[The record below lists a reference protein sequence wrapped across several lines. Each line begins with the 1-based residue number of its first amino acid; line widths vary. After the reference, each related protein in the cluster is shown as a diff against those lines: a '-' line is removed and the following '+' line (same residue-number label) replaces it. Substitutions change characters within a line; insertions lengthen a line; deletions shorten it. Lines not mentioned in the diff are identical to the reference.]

1 VNARGQS
8 SSADLLAT
16 GATLVASR
24 LNEDPEVITG
34 ARKGSPATAFARQI
48 LAYLLNTEAGLD
60 KQAVGT
66 LLGRHRST
74 IGNAIEVVEDY
85 RDTADGVIIDDL
97 AKAFRLALP
106 PTPAPAVMPTR
117 RLSDPLTSAITAAL
131 VAQNLFR
138 AGDSIT
144 TEREGSRVKIN
155 ITLRVSCAGSRSVD
169 EAHVARRLAIKV
181 AEGEGYAA
189 VFSDVLYAAKGATGW
204 SVSLRLRK
212 IANH

>member
-1 VNARGQS
+1 MTTARPPTGE
-8 SSADLLAT
+8 LLAT
-16 GATLVASR
+16 GACLVAAR
-24 LNEDPEVITG
+24 LNEDPGVITG
-34 ARKGSPATAFARQI
+34 ARKGSPATAFARQV

-85 RDTADGVIIDDL
+85 RDTKDGVIIDDL

-106 PTPAPAVMPTR
+106 PTPTPAITPTR
-117 RLSDPLTSAITAAL
+117 RLSDPLTSAITAEL
-131 VAQNLFR
+131 VDQGMFR

-155 ITLRVSCAGSRSVD
+155 IILRVSCASTRSVD

-181 AEGEGYAA
+181 AEGVGYAV

-204 SVSLRLRK
+204 SLSLRFR
-212 IANH
+212 